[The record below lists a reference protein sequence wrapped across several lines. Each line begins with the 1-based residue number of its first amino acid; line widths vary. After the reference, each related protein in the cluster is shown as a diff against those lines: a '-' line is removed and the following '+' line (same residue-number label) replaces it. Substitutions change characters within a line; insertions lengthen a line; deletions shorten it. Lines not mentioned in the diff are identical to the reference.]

1 MTDTW
6 NVFTYGSLM
15 FPVVWN
21 RVVQGRYRSSEGTI
35 HGFQRLQIRGEKY
48 PALIVNP
55 NAASLI
61 GRVYFDVSA
70 RDIAR
75 LDHFETS
82 DYARVSI
89 AVAAEGVALA
99 AEAYLTLKPETLE
112 PLEWR
117 AEEFERVG
125 LESFLATYAAT
136 NAPPL

>member
-1 MTDTW
+1 
-6 NVFTYGSLM
+6 M